1 MKGDTD
7 AKSIGKR
14 VILPASY
21 TGSPRYMA
29 EKYHDAMAICRW
41 YGNPDLFITMT
52 TNPKWVELSNHLQL
66 YGTDDPN
73 DRPDLEC
80 RVFKMKLD
88 ELMSDFNWL
97 DDNATISN
105 KQLCSVGDLNMF
117 LSSTTTQ
124 VSNRLPTDFLSF
136 PLKIIISNGPSLTG

>member
-1 MKGDTD
+1 
-7 AKSIGKR
+7 
-14 VILPASY
+14 
-21 TGSPRYMA
+21 MA

-80 RVFKMKLD
+80 RVFKMKSLVEQHMMHGPCGKD
-88 ELMSDFNWL
+88 RPSSPCM
-97 DDNATISN
+97 DNGVCTKKFPRSFVPHTQINESGYVLYRRRQSFQIHN
-105 KQLCSVGDLNMF
+105 KRCGQSSVCY
-117 LSSTTTQ
+117 
-124 VSNRLPTDFLSF
+124 P
-136 PLKIIISNGPSLTG
+136 